1 MTPNHRIL
9 IEEYGWRECGNLSHS
24 YDGRVHWKPVKF
36 PEEFSDFERFEACK
50 ENIMDCNCLTDRI
63 FISSRKE
70 RAIVYDIKNCG
81 PRHRFAV
88 WDSGA
93 ECLRLVSNCTQATA
107 RDLLAEAM
115 WRMEQAG
122 LDIVLHIH
130 DEVVLEVS
138 ENTVSVDDVCKI
150 MNQNPDWAEGLPLA
164 SAGYSGHYY
173 FKD

>member
-1 MTPNHRIL
+1 
-9 IEEYGWRECGNLSHS
+9 
-24 YDGRVHWKPVKF
+24 
-36 PEEFSDFERFEACK
+36 
-50 ENIMDCNCLTDRI
+50 MDCNCLTDRI

-115 WRMEQAG
+115 WRMEQAR

-138 ENTVSVDDVCKI
+138 ENTVGFSRI
-150 MNQNPDWAEGLPLA
+150 FRALLLQGLKRIKA
-164 SAGYSGHYY
+164 INN
-173 FKD
+173 